1 MMNINFYVK
10 SMESFIILGVMCY
23 ERLTRY
29 YLLHIN
35 SSEFTELGKTCQ
47 ATCFLYQ
54 LWIVGVLLNI
64 LLDLPIYHSQSSP
77 NETHEFG
84 SWAENEIMNQ
94 TPNETHEP
102 KMRSWTKNF
111 FLSLSLTLSFVCESM
126 SNTKVDV
133 IVKSWRCSTKESF
146 HTKFYFDWYEKTFWR
161 QCIYLIYRLYS

>member
-10 SMESFIILGVMCY
+10 SMESFIILVVMCY
-23 ERLTRY
+23 EKLTSY

-47 ATCFLYQ
+47 TTCFLYQ

-64 LLDLPIYHSQSSP
+64 LLDPPIYHSQSSP

-94 TPNETHEP
+94 TPNETHELGSWAKNEIMSQKWDHEP
-102 KMRSWTKNF
+102 KTFSS
-111 FLSLSLTLSFVCESM
+111 LSLSLSPLYVKVCP
-126 SNTKVDV
+126 TQ
-133 IVKSWRCSTKESF
+133 R
-146 HTKFYFDWYEKTFWR
+146 
-161 QCIYLIYRLYS
+161 